1 MDSGVRKEINE
12 MEKYIGGKPI
22 SEVKREF
29 NIERV
34 VKMASNENPLGCS
47 NKVKA
52 IIKKLV
58 EDTAYYPDG
67 GNYNLRRLLS
77 ENLNIGEENIILGAG
92 SSSLIKVICNTL
104 INELDEIIMGEITFS
119 LYENFTNLMGGK
131 SVKVPMKDLTLDL
144 EGFLKSI
151 TKKTKIIWLTN
162 PNNPTGTAFDRSSL
176 EDFLNKVP
184 KNIYVVIDE
193 AYREYATMENYPD
206 GLEFAKKMD
215 NVIVLRT
222 FSKAYGI
229 ASLRVG
235 YGICKKELAEF
246 FNRVINPFEVNLYG
260 QNAAVEALKDQ
271 EFLKYT
277 TEYNKEEREIFYKEL
292 DKIGLKYT
300 KSETNFIL
308 IDVKGRDQEINQYL
322 LKHGFIIRPGYLLG
336 CNGYIR
342 VTIGLRE
349 QNEKLLELIEKFF
362 AN

>member
-1 MDSGVRKEINE
+1 MDSVVRKEINE

-29 NIERV
+29 NIEEV

-47 NKVKA
+47 NNVKA
-52 IIKKLV
+52 VIKTLV
-58 EDTAYYPDG
+58 DDTSYYPDG
-67 GNYNLRRLLS
+67 GNYNLRNLLS
-77 ENLNIGEENIILGAG
+77 ENLNVNGENIILGAG
-92 SSSLIKVICNTL
+92 SSSLIKVISNTL
-104 INELDEIIMGEITFS
+104 ISENDESIMGEITFS
-119 LYENFTNLMGGK
+119 LYENFTKLMGGK
-131 SVKVPMKDLTLDL
+131 PVKVPMKELALDL
-144 EGFLKSI
+144 DGFLKSI
-151 TKKTKIIWLTN
+151 TNKTKIIWLTN
-162 PNNPTGTAFDRSSL
+162 PNNPTGTAFDRNSL

-246 FNRVINPFEVNLYG
+246 FNRVINPFEVNLYA
-260 QNAAVEALKDQ
+260 QSAAVEALKDQ
-271 EFLKYT
+271 EFVKYT
-277 TEYNKEEREIFYKEL
+277 VQYNKKQREFFYEKL
-292 DKIGLKYT
+292 DGIGLKYI
-300 KSETNFIL
+300 KSESNFIL
-308 IDVKGRDQEINQYL
+308 IDVKGKDEEINQYL
-322 LKHGFIIRPGYLLG
+322 LKHGFIVRPGYLLD
-336 CNGYIR
+336 CYGYIR
-342 VTIGLRE
+342 VTIGLKE
-349 QNEKLLELIEKFF
+349 QNERLIELIEKFF